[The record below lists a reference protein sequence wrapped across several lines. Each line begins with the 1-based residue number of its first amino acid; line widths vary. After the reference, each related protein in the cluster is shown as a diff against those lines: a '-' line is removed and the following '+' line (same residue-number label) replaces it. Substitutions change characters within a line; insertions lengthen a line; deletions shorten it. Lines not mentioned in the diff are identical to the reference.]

1 MKVSMKKT
9 ISFLMALVMLLG
21 LVPSTTVLAVETK
34 DSGTANFDVSDD
46 TIFSSAK
53 APEGYI
59 PQSSGE
65 RVPMPNA
72 QAAVGDEAL
81 PKVLLIQDVLPW
93 NSTANQDV
101 LEKITEYDVTTTT
114 EFLNVELEEYGVVV
128 FANDQPF
135 ATYQN
140 YEAFKEYLELFAS
153 LGGVIVF
160 GACDAGWADGEL
172 NEMLPGDVSKK
183 THYVHENYVADASH
197 LITTGAL
204 TDNVAL
210 ADSDLIGYYCSHV
223 SFDEASLPAGSKI
236 ILREK
241 DSNRPTL
248 VEYPLGDG
256 RVIASGLT
264 WEYGYVRAGTNV
276 EGVVIGN
283 YAVRAMEDM
292 FRYAIR
298 VSNIDVDEL
307 HVLEEW
313 RTAKKAHAIVVAD
326 KSGSKDNLNPI
337 AGAKVFIDGTE
348 YITNEDGI
356 VVTTDYGERT
366 VEVIA
371 EGYRDYKEFYKLEEE
386 TSRIFLM
393 EKDKNDGLPYI
404 TLCTAAKNGK
414 APYVDLRNQALHYT
428 ENKGTMLI
436 LWLQGNWNGHG
447 EGMFRVYQEAANGKP
462 GKVFEIP
469 AGNYLNIAPGNVFEP
484 NAQIKVQMVAAD
496 GTKSEIVEL
505 NIEIDKAP
513 PEPGEISDT
522 TIREGV
528 TKFDWLGSFPIAS
541 DNEVFTKLL
550 TTDMSIKGDA
560 IPLEIAVVHNEDGT
574 VTYKGLL
581 GWKSGEYSKSLLNDK
596 ANEKSEF
603 GSAWD
608 DFKKEVKNYKKAGNP
623 EQYFSNL
630 KKKYGKQWHPTR
642 LRASFEANIDIC
654 GFIEVTTDCNGDII
668 KSDGGMIINA
678 DTGYVIGKT
687 YAWPPIPCPVYFE
700 FKPGVEAE
708 ASIGFNFYNEN
719 DGLNFKLVFNG
730 LELALPRISLEGGIG
745 VRGVATGGI
754 KGTGKLMVAFPD
766 TEDSNFNVDLT
777 LDGSLH
783 AKVVLIGEWN
793 WSFASTKIH
802 FYPKEK
808 AANVLAAA
816 MAEVEPELTLASR
829 DYLANGTGWNGAVT
843 ALMADDNTEIPTVLQ
858 MGVMPEAMPQ
868 IHQIGDKQVLL
879 FLRDLGERTIGNHT
893 QLVYSVCEN
902 GIWSEPQ
909 PVWESDTADF
919 FFSSAA
925 VNDKLVVAWQKSSEM
940 SVSDNAE
947 DLLAEVAKNAE
958 ICVASWDAETGAFTN
973 QMYVTDNDLV
983 DMMPTVAMDG
993 ENISVSWVRNDANN
1007 LVGTDGNY
1015 QIYQTAITADGYQ
1028 PEKLLYS
1035 TEDYVVEIASGMDD
1049 EGVHLIFAS
1058 MNESGTVDLYG
1069 FSGNETNKLVSSGNP
1084 AGLSYADGMFLW
1096 QEDGS
1101 IYSYVPGAAKVNVLI
1116 GSETAA
1122 VSSSY
1127 EYVTNGTEAAVVW
1140 TDMNENGYQVNASIR
1155 ANNSW
1160 TTPVMLMGGDEDTVP
1175 FMDAALLEN
1184 GNYSVILNTVC
1195 YDEEENV
1202 DQTTLSYVNVTPKT
1216 NVSVELAELNY
1227 PDWKNGTQ
1235 EINVALENNGSVPAY
1250 NATVSISCENGTILN
1265 KNVDMELMPGDSVII
1280 TEVLDIQSINQEM
1293 EGVVSVQIANDIDE
1307 SDNTMTVKLGE
1318 VDASLHLDV
1327 YENGDEFLFVLT
1339 ASNNSYTNAN
1349 AALSIMEDNLDGV
1362 VLNMKN
1368 IGVVTNA
1375 ENVQYLFKIDRSK
1388 VDFAEKEYKTYFF
1401 SLSTLESDWYD
1412 SDNVLTYT
1420 IKAPNTIVTDP
1431 DGEMEIIEMILPE
1444 RVEITE
1450 DDLHFTSLEDESVQL
1465 HAVVYPEEAS
1475 DRAVYWSA
1483 EDNNIVHITED
1494 GLVTPLREGRTTITA
1509 MVTDDITDTIVVTVV
1524 AHADCPSASFTDV
1537 YLNAWYHEAVDF
1549 AIDQGLMIGTSK
1561 TTFEPGSNVTRGQL
1575 VTVLHRMAGTPIA
1588 YGTGFTDVEDGMWYT
1603 DAILWAQANDIVNGY
1618 GDGTFRPNEYMTRE
1632 EMVAVIYRYAQ
1643 YNGYDVSA
1651 SAMMQ
1656 CYHDSVTI
1664 QAYAQDA
1671 MSWAVSVGLIKG
1683 FPDGTIRPKGI
1694 STRVQ
1699 LATVLMRFSNYFG

>member
-1 MKVSMKKT
+1 M
-9 ISFLMALVMLLG
+9 
-21 LVPSTTVLAVETK
+21 
-34 DSGTANFDVSDD
+34 
-46 TIFSSAK
+46 
-53 APEGYI
+53 
-59 PQSSGE
+59 
-65 RVPMPNA
+65 
-72 QAAVGDEAL
+72 
-81 PKVLLIQDVLPW
+81 
-93 NSTANQDV
+93 
-101 LEKITEYDVTTTT
+101 
-114 EFLNVELEEYGVVV
+114 
-128 FANDQPF
+128 
-135 ATYQN
+135 
-140 YEAFKEYLELFAS
+140 
-153 LGGVIVF
+153 
-160 GACDAGWADGEL
+160 
-172 NEMLPGDVSKK
+172 
-183 THYVHENYVADASH
+183 
-197 LITTGAL
+197 
-204 TDNVAL
+204 
-210 ADSDLIGYYCSHV
+210 
-223 SFDEASLPAGSKI
+223 
-236 ILREK
+236 
-241 DSNRPTL
+241 
-248 VEYPLGDG
+248 
-256 RVIASGLT
+256 
-264 WEYGYVRAGTNV
+264 
-276 EGVVIGN
+276 
-283 YAVRAMEDM
+283 
-292 FRYAIR
+292 
-298 VSNIDVDEL
+298 
-307 HVLEEW
+307 
-313 RTAKKAHAIVVAD
+313 
-326 KSGSKDNLNPI
+326 
-337 AGAKVFIDGTE
+337 
-348 YITNEDGI
+348 
-356 VVTTDYGERT
+356 
-366 VEVIA
+366 
-371 EGYRDYKEFYKLEEE
+371 EEE
-386 TSRIFLM
+386 TSRLFLM

-436 LWLQGNWNGHG
+436 MWLQGNWNGHG
-447 EGMFRVYQEAANGKP
+447 EGVFRIYQEASNGKS

-469 AGNYLNIAPGNVFEP
+469 EGNYLNIAPGKIFEP

-513 PEPGEISDT
+513 PEPGETTDT
-522 TIREGV
+522 ALKEGV
-528 TKFDWLGSFPIAS
+528 TTFDWLGKYPIAS
-541 DNEVFTKLL
+541 DNDIFTKLL
-550 TTDMSIKGDA
+550 TSDMSIAGDL
-560 IPLEIAVVHNEDGT
+560 IPIEIAVQHNEDGT
-574 VTYKGLL
+574 FTHKGLI
-581 GWKSGEYSKSLLNDK
+581 GWESGEFSHSLLNNK
-596 ANEKSEF
+596 SNNKSEF
-603 GSAWD
+603 DSAWD
-608 DFKKEVKNYKKAGNP
+608 DFKKEIKAYKKAGNP
-623 EQYFSNL
+623 KQYFNKL
-630 KKKYGKQWHPTR
+630 VNKYEKQWHPTK
-642 LRASFEANIDIC
+642 LRASIDADVKIC
-654 GFIEVTTDCNGDII
+654 GFIEVTTNSNGDII
-668 KSDGGMIINA
+668 KSDGGMIVNGSA
-678 DTGYVIGKT
+678 NGVIGKT
-687 YAWPPIPCPVYFE
+687 FMAGPVPLYFE

-708 ASIGFNFYNEN
+708 ASAGINFYNEN
-719 DGLNFKLVFNG
+719 DALTFKPFFNG
-730 LELALPRISLEGGIG
+730 LDLAVPSISLEGGVG
-745 VRGVATGGI
+745 VRGVATAGLNG
-754 KGTGKLMVAFPD
+754 KGKLVLAFPGTD
-766 TEDSNFNVDLT
+766 NPKTNVDLT
-777 LDGSLH
+777 LDGSVH
-783 AKVVLIGEWN
+783 IKVVLLADYS

-808 AANVLAAA
+808 AADVLAVA
-816 MAEVEPELTLASR
+816 MEEVEPELTLVSR
-829 DYLANGTGWNGAVT
+829 DYLANATEWNGAVT

-868 IHQIGDKQVLL
+868 IHKIGDKQVLL

-902 GIWSEPQ
+902 GIWSDPQ

-925 VNDKLVVAWQKSSEM
+925 VNDKLVVAWQKSSKT

-947 DLLAEVAKNAE
+947 DLLTEVAKNSE
-958 ICVASWDAETGAFTN
+958 ICVASWDAETGIFTD
-973 QMYVTDNDLV
+973 QMYVTDNNLV
-983 DMMPTVAMDG
+983 DMMPTVATDG
-993 ENISVSWVRNDANN
+993 ENVSVSWVRNDANN

-1015 QIYQTAITADGYQ
+1015 QIYQTTITADDYQ
-1028 PEKLLYS
+1028 PEKLLHA

-1058 MNESGTVDLYG
+1058 MNESGTVDLYD

-1101 IYSYVPGAAKVNVLI
+1101 IYSYVPGAAKANVLI

-1127 EYVTNGTEAAVVW
+1127 EYVTNGTDVAVVW
-1140 TDMNENGYQVNASIR
+1140 TDTNENGYQVNASIL

-1235 EINVALENNGSVPAY
+1235 EINIALENNGSVPAY
-1250 NATVSISCENGTILN
+1250 NATVSISCENGPILN
-1265 KNVDMELMPGDSVII
+1265 KNVDIELMPGDSVII
-1280 TEVLDIQSINQEM
+1280 TEVLDIQSITQEM

-1318 VDASLHLDV
+1318 VDASLNLDV

-1388 VDFAEKEYKTYFF
+1388 VDFAEKEHKTYFF

-1450 DDLHFTSLEDESVQL
+1450 DVLHFAGLEDESVQL
-1465 HAVVYPEEAS
+1465 HAVVYPEGAS

-1549 AIDQGLMIGTSK
+1549 TIEQGLMIGTSK
-1561 TTFEPGSNVTRGQL
+1561 ATFEPGSNVTRGQL

-1618 GDGTFRPNEYMTRE
+1618 GDGTFRPNEFMTRE

-1694 STRVQ
+1694 STRAQ